1 MGYPHTEISDNDF
14 NETYTSAY
22 DMLNNLNDFGELD
35 TVEQQQQ
42 YHEFRQRVNYAMISQ
57 TLRDFTE

>member
-22 DMLNNLNDFGELD
+22 DMLNNLNDFGEFD

-42 YHEFRQRVNYAMISQ
+42 Y
-57 TLRDFTE
+57 TLGLK